1 MRITLSEHMQHA
13 LTIFISACLIFS
25 MVAYIAVTP
34 RPKEQFFHL
43 YAIGENRMAEHYYP
57 NDEPTILLDTP
68 VKWFLGITNHMG
80 SVQYVALKVKLGNST
95 LDPPDESEAK
105 PAPTPTLFEF
115 RKVLS
120 NNETWEF
127 PFTWSIKQTQVV
139 GDATYITR
147 LTIND
152 DTITVSGISAKHG
165 YNYRLT
171 FELWSYDVDEGEFI
185 FGWYANQERRYA
197 WLQLWFNATER
208 ARAR

>member
-1 MRITLSEHMQHA
+1 MRITLPEHMQRA

-25 MVAYIAVTP
+25 MAAYIAVTP
-34 RPKEQFFHL
+34 RPKEQFFQL
-43 YAIGENRMAEHYYP
+43 YALGENWTAEHFYP
-57 NDEPTILLDTP
+57 NDDPTIPLDTP
-68 VKWFLGITNHMG
+68 VKWFLGITNSMG

-105 PAPTPTLFEF
+105 PAPIPTLFEF

-139 GDATYITR
+139 GDAIYITR

-152 DTITVSGISAKHG
+152 DTITVSGINGKHG
-165 YNYRLT
+165 YNYRLI

-185 FGWYANQERRYA
+185 FGWFASQERRYA
-197 WLQLWFNATER
+197 WLQLWFNATEIGKT
-208 ARAR
+208 